1 MRILGITGGI
11 ATGKSTVTRMLAD
24 LGAPTI
30 SADALA
36 HDLLAPGTAATQS
49 VLAAFPACADPA
61 DGAGMTI
68 DRRALGRLVFA
79 DASARAHL
87 ESLTHPPII
96 AALRE
101 QIALWRASDEAPAAA
116 AEIPL
121 LFEANLERLVD
132 RIVVV
137 TCSRSDQI
145 SRMLARGRFSEEEV
159 HRQLAAQW
167 PLAKKEAR
175 ADFLITSDDFD
186 EGMEDTQRQ
195 VEALWKSFEVD

>member
-1 MRILGITGGI
+1 MVILGITGGI

-36 HDLLAPGTAATQS
+36 HDLLAPGTATTQS
-49 VLAAFPACADPA
+49 VLAAFPTCVDPA
-61 DGAGMTI
+61 DAARQTI

-79 DASARAHL
+79 EPSARARL
-87 ESLTHPPII
+87 EALTHPAII
-96 AALRE
+96 AALQE
-101 QIALWRASDEAPAAA
+101 QIALWRAFNEAPAAA

-121 LFEANLERLVD
+121 LFEAKLEWLVD

-137 TCSRSDQI
+137 TCLPSDQV
-145 SRMLARGRFSEEEV
+145 SRMLVRGDVSEAEV

-167 PLAKKEAR
+167 PLSQKETR
-175 ADFLITSDDFD
+175 ADYLITANDW
-186 EGMEDTQRQ
+186 GLEDTRRQ
-195 VEALWKSFEVD
+195 VEALWGTL

>member
-24 LGAPTI
+24 LGAPTV

-68 DRRALGRLVFA
+68 DRRALGRLIFA
-79 DASARAHL
+79 DEAARARL
-87 ESLTHPPII
+87 ESLTHPAII

-101 QIALWRASDEAPAAA
+101 QIAAWRASNEAPAAA

-121 LFEANLERLVD
+121 LFEAALETMAD
-132 RIVVV
+132 VVV
-137 TCSRSDQI
+137 VVACEEPLQI
-145 SRMLARGRFSEEEV
+145 ARLRARLPIDEAQA
-159 HRQLAAQW
+159 RQLIAVQW
-167 PLAKKEAR
+167 PLADKVAR
-175 ADFLITSDDFD
+175 ADAVITTDATP
-186 EGMEDTQRQ
+186 EDTRRQ
-195 VEALWKSFEVD
+195 VEALWKTL